1 MCIMLKLLSSTVT
14 VITHVIKWVQF
25 ALQIL
30 GLLRKTVEKE
40 EDGNQKKEESKRDCD

>member
-1 MCIMLKLLSSTVT
+1 MFKLLSSTVT
-14 VITHVIKWVQF
+14 VITQVIKWVQF

-30 GLLRKTVEKE
+30 GLFRDAAKNE